1 MLRRAL
7 MTVLALGGVAAA
19 GGPSTMPPPPTVGPA
34 LLLRLEGVRE
44 PTAAAA
50 RAVGFTVASLGFAG
64 LFYDREPRNAEA
76 SLKNAIALNP
86 GYLLA
91 LSWNE
96 TFELVG

>member
-1 MLRRAL
+1 MLSIYDALPPKDCFHKAKAAQRRAL
-7 MTVLALGGVAAA
+7 DIADDLAEAH
-19 GGPSTMPPPPTVGPA
+19 
-34 LLLRLEGVRE
+34 
-44 PTAAAA
+44 
-50 RAVGFTVASLGFAG
+50 ASLGFAG

-96 TFELVG
+96 TFELVGPVLDQN